1 MTTIIISL
9 VVLLVVLMM
18 GVPVPFAFFAS
29 TITIFL
35 MGDYPSFLFLP
46 RFGYAQISSIILI
59 AIPLFVTSGKLM
71 ERGGIGEAL
80 VDLVNCFVGRV
91 KGGLGAVSVV
101 ACAAF
106 GAISGSGFATLSAI
120 GSIMFPRMYAAGY
133 PRGHCA
139 AIVSSGALMS
149 LLIPPSLNQI
159 LYAWVAGQSVLAC
172 FMSTLVPG
180 LMLVALFSI
189 VNFWLL
195 RKNETI
201 ILDAP
206 MPMPVRVK
214 KTGKQFL
221 WTLPALMMPFII
233 LGGIYGGFM
242 TPTEA
247 AAVSIVWAL
256 PVGVF
261 FYKGLN
267 SLKVLVKCLLD
278 AVTTAGVIMI
288 MLFSVMIMCNLYI
301 RENLPQMIMDNLLMI
316 SDNPAVLIIIVN
328 LFMILIGMIMDDT
341 SAILMTTPILLP
353 VVMQLGIH
361 PVHFAAILGV
371 NIGMGCVMPPT
382 APFLFLGSRVGKVPV
397 TEMLPTSFWL
407 LLFAWL
413 PALILT
419 TYIPGLALALPRAMG
434 LVTI

>member
-1 MTTIIISL
+1 MSTIIISL
-9 VVLLVVLMM
+9 IVLIVVLMM

-29 TITIFL
+29 TLSIVILGGYDFIFL
-35 MGDYPSFLFLP
+35 PHY
-46 RFGYAQISSIILI
+46 GYAQVGSIILV

-80 VDLVNCFVGRV
+80 VNLINCFVGRI
-91 KGGLGAVSVV
+91 KGGLGAVMVL
-101 ACAAF
+101 ACALF
-106 GAISGSGFATLSAI
+106 GSISGSGFATLSAI
-120 GSIMFPRMYAAGY
+120 GSIMLPRMYEAGY
-133 PRGHCA
+133 PKGHCA
-139 AIVSSGALMS
+139 ALVSSGALMS

-159 LYAWVAGQSVLAC
+159 LYAWVAGQSVLGC

-180 LMLVALFSI
+180 LILVVLFSA

-195 RKNETI
+195 RKNTTI
-201 ILDAP
+201 ILQPA
-206 MPMPVRVK
+206 MPREERIK
-214 KTGKQFL
+214 ETTKRTL
-221 WTLPALMMPFII
+221 WALPALITPLII

-247 AAVSIVWAL
+247 AAVSIVYAL
-256 PVGVF
+256 PVGIW

-267 SLKVLVKCLLD
+267 SPKVIGRCLLD

-288 MLFSVMIMCNLYI
+288 MLFSVMIMCRLYI
-301 RENLPQMIMDNLLMI
+301 MENLPQMIMDTLLTV
-316 SDNPAVLIIIVN
+316 SDNPSVLIIIVN

-341 SAILMTTPILLP
+341 SAILLTTPILLP

-407 LLFAWL
+407 LLLAWL

-419 TYIPGLALALPRAMG
+419 TYVPGLSLALPRAMG
-434 LVTI
+434 LV